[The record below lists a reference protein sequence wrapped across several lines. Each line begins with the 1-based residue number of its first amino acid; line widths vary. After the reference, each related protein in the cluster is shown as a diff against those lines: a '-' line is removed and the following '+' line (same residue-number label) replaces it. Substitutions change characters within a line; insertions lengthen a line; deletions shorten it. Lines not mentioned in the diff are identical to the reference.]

1 MNMNIVSKNLLAFI
15 IEYFKSIGLEAAAM
29 AHFNAQNFESAVTI
43 PLSEVCIV
51 PENKSPDSKSKQTH
65 IHITGEK
72 RYFFFPRAQVDSPS
86 PSGVDVRQELH
97 VSMQNIHAL
106 REGSSAYTSDS
117 ADLELKET
125 HTMIKVGG
133 RKWQDSQVQISKL
146 RLDGKEFMAM
156 RNALYSGDL
165 LIFLKYRNSDR
176 MMAIGIPHAYHRGN
190 TFQKEIYK
198 GLESTDAVP
207 VQSVLAGIAGT
218 VRKTDVVQSGERI
231 ADAVYQELVDTAE
244 PSHTTYDP
252 VKYEA
257 SEGAK
262 MQEYTRPQT
271 NPALGKE
278 VLCEAHF
285 RCAMDAFHPTFLKK
299 DGTPYMEVHHLI
311 PLKQQGKF
319 ENKLDTKAN
328 LVPLCPLCHRR
339 IHYGTPEDISTML
352 ERLYKEHSE
361 LLVQSGI
368 PVSLEELV
376 QYYK

>member
-1 MNMNIVSKNLLAFI
+1 MNIVSKNLLAFI
-15 IEYFKSIGLEAAAM
+15 IGYFKHIGLESAAA

-51 PENKSPDSKSKQTH
+51 PENKSSDSKSKQTH

-72 RYFFFPRAQVDSPS
+72 RYFFFSRAEVDSPS
-86 PSGVDVRQELH
+86 PSGVDVTQELH
-97 VSMQNIHAL
+97 VSMQNIYAL
-106 REGSSAYTSDS
+106 RGGNSAYTPDRD
-117 ADLELKET
+117 DLELKET

-146 RLDGKEFMAM
+146 RLDGEEFMAM

-176 MMAIGIPHAYHRGN
+176 MMAIGIPHAYHRGD
-190 TFQKEIYK
+190 TFQKEIYT

-207 VQSVLAGIAGT
+207 VQSVLEGIAGT
-218 VRKTDVVQSGERI
+218 VRRTDVVQSSERI
-231 ADAVYQELVDTAE
+231 ADAVYQELVDAAK

-257 SEGAK
+257 PEGVK

-278 VLCEAHF
+278 VLCEANF

-311 PLKQQGKF
+311 PLKHQGAF

-339 IHYGTPEDISTML
+339 IHYGTPEDVSAML

-361 LLVQSGI
+361 LLAQSGI

-376 QYYK
+376 LYYK